1 MARYSGSGWHFQ
13 SIRHSNARKYGR
25 AGGKYAIHT
34 AIMKGRIARIKNEK
48 DFDEIGREIC
58 LLAKNDKLDEK
69 SLDKLFTPFKK
80 KEEELKY
87 KKNYGKTLIKQEGT
101 ITTYKNT
108 YEPNETATITENQG
122 RTHFKNKEHRD
133 EVAKILKSKGY
144 KIKMDMSHNQRLHP
158 EYIADYEGTYET
170 GFGNAD
176 YQTFW
181 NKLYNIEIIDKKNY
195 GKSENITIPRPK
207 GLRANDL
214 PIQIKMI
221 VPSTTNNN
229 QPIGDEE
236 FNKRIE
242 EVKKY
247 FDKKFG
253 ADTTITDTGGYFDG
267 DKWITEKGNIVE
279 SSTTIDKYKKNIND
293 VVKFIRQKRK
303 DYGQDSMFLG
313 IEGRSYII
321 PNKNYIDDDK
331 SVKKK
336 PILVT

>member
-1 MARYSGSGWHFQ
+1 MARYSGSGWHNQ
-13 SIRHSNARKYGR
+13 SIRHSNARKYGK
-25 AGGKYAIHT
+25 AGGSYATKKRIDYQMAGT
-34 AIMKGRIARIKNEK
+34 LGRWVVPKGTKVEPATNLPDKDKFWVVPDERMPKKTRELAKGMGILLEK
-48 DFDEIGREIC
+48 DEVEKTPKAGWYDIGH
-58 LLAKNDKLDEK
+58 KH
-69 SLDKLFTPFKK
+69 
-80 KEEELKY
+80 
-87 KKNYGKTLIKQEGT
+87 YGKC
-101 ITTYKNT
+101 
-108 YEPNETATITENQG
+108 
-122 RTHFKNKEHRD
+122 
-133 EVAKILKSKGY
+133 
-144 KIKMDMSHNQRLHP
+144 
-158 EYIADYEGTYET
+158 
-170 GFGNAD
+170 
-176 YQTFW
+176 
-181 NKLYNIEIIDKKNY
+181 
-195 GKSENITIPRPK
+195 ENITIPRPK

-221 VPSTTNNN
+221 IPSTKR
-229 QPIGDEE
+229 QDEPISEEE
-236 FNKRIE
+236 FNKRQDEIKE
-242 EVKKY
+242 Y

-303 DYGQDSMFLG
+303 EYRQDSMFLG

>member
-1 MARYSGSGWHFQ
+1 MAKYNGSGWHLQ

-25 AGGKYAIHT
+25 AGGTYKKSIILGTMSSPTKPQIFMSGKDRIEMTYDAIDEMNRVHGT
-34 AIMKGRIARIKNEK
+34 PRPESFGGRKWDKNEELAIYIK
-48 DFDEIGREIC
+48 QVGERYTPLQWKIM
-58 LLAKNDKLDEK
+58 LLYAKQKGFNTSKAQ
-69 SLDKLFTPFKK
+69 
-80 KEEELKY
+80 KELGKIY
-87 KKNYGKTLIKQEGT
+87 RKNYGKC
-101 ITTYKNT
+101 
-108 YEPNETATITENQG
+108 
-122 RTHFKNKEHRD
+122 
-133 EVAKILKSKGY
+133 
-144 KIKMDMSHNQRLHP
+144 
-158 EYIADYEGTYET
+158 
-170 GFGNAD
+170 
-176 YQTFW
+176 
-181 NKLYNIEIIDKKNY
+181 
-195 GKSENITIPRPK
+195 ENITIPRPK

-303 DYGQDSMFLG
+303 EYRQDSMFLG